1 MADTTHNVTI
11 KATLDTSTTGSS
23 GSTSGGGIGGGNTIG
38 AVQAGIT
45 AASMLQ
51 IKNAVDMILPAFRAV
66 TLRLKELNT
75 RVQAISYMYRKTHDT
90 LNQADGKLK
99 HLTQKIGT
107 IESKAVDATN
117 AFKKAVSIFAEEI
130 KQRSLS
136 SENAINRE
144 KRAREEN
151 TRAIKQNSR
160 ANVASAG
167 NIAGTTTGE
176 LLGKSLKPMIAALGI
191 ASIGTTAAEILEMK
205 GYGRASSAV
214 GAGNT
219 IGNYVASGM
228 ALGSV
233 VPGLGTSAG
242 ALIGGSAGIL
252 KSTLDLY
259 KKSIQDSDD
268 AIKKAAEAQEKRNQ
282 KIRAM
287 QDEIAGASN
296 FLRQAQEEKAIQYA
310 DDDEWK
316 LRDLKYKYGQNI
328 AEYRRQILEL
338 NQEIANGNINTNFDD
353 LKKQIA
359 DVSAKMQVET
369 NLYNQVS
376 TQLDAVTTSA
386 YSMKEA
392 MDTLN
397 QAFRNSLDRL
407 DEIDTQEENI
417 AFKRTIGTKTRLLTG
432 ADQKMMEDRVAKYD
446 KIVESYDESID
457 RIIERFNNSK
467 TVEDKKN
474 LNEQLDSL
482 IKSRQH
488 ARSMQETF
496 RGIAEQLK
504 SVANTFDESAKS
516 AQQKIIEMQSEI
528 ERQNF
533 SEKVKT
539 LGSEY
544 AKSLI
549 PEFESKLNVAR
560 EAAYAK
566 WRKATA
572 IGITPE
578 QQKKLIAEGD
588 ESARYAKILEQQLRE
603 LESVATSTS
612 NSKNMKLDDPSSV
625 MTDLGKM
632 GAYMSKQEMQLQ
644 DPQLSKLDEISKTL
658 FDIRTNTRNHVSKFL

>member
-11 KATLDTSTTGSS
+11 KANLDTSTTGSS
-23 GSTSGGGIGGGNTIG
+23 GSTSGGGGGVGNAIG
-38 AVQAGIT
+38 AVQAGMT
-45 AASMLQ
+45 AASMVQ
-51 IKNAVDMILPAFRAV
+51 MKNAVDMILPAFRAV
-66 TLRLKELNT
+66 TLRLKELST

-99 HLTQKIGT
+99 HLTQKIET

-117 AFKKAVSIFAEEI
+117 AFKKAVSLFAEEI
-130 KQRSLS
+130 KQRSSS

-144 KRAREEN
+144 RRAREEN

-160 ANVASAG
+160 ANVASTG
-167 NIAGTTTGE
+167 NIAGKTAE
-176 LLGKSLKPMIAALGI
+176 SFGKSLQPMIAALGI
-191 ASIGTTAAEILEMK
+191 ATIGSTAAEILEMQ
-205 GYGRASSAV
+205 GYGKASSAV
-214 GAGNT
+214 GAGTT
-219 IGNYVASGM
+219 IGSFVASG
-228 ALGSV
+228 AAFGSA
-233 VPGLGTSAG
+233 VPGLGTAAG
-242 ALIGGSAGIL
+242 AMLGGGAGL
-252 KSTLDLY
+252 VKSSLDLY

-296 FLRQAQEEKAIQYA
+296 FLRQAQQEKAIQYA

-316 LRDLKYKYGQNI
+316 LRDLKYQYGQNI
-328 AEYRRQILEL
+328 ADYRRQILEL

-353 LKKQIA
+353 LKKQIV

-417 AFKRTIGTKTRLLTG
+417 AFKRTIGTKSRLLTG
-432 ADQKMMEDRVAKYD
+432 SDQKMMEDRVAKYD

-467 TVEDKKN
+467 TIEDKKN

-504 SVANTFDESAKS
+504 SVATAFDESAKS

-533 SEKVKT
+533 SERVKA

-549 PEFESKLNVAR
+549 PEFENKLNVAR
-560 EAAYAK
+560 EAAYEK

-572 IGITPE
+572 LGITPE

-603 LESVATSTS
+603 LESVATS
-612 NSKNMKLDDPSSV
+612 NSTKNMKLDDPTSV

-658 FDIRTNTRNHVSKFL
+658 FDIRTNTRNNVSKFL

>member
-45 AASMLQ
+45 AASALQ
-51 IKNAVDMILPAFRAV
+51 MKNTVDMILPVFRAV
-66 TLRLKELNT
+66 TLRLKELST

-99 HLTQKIGT
+99 HLTQKIET

-130 KQRSLS
+130 KQRSSS

-151 TRAIKQNSR
+151 TRAIRQNSR
-160 ANVASAG
+160 ANAASAG

-176 LLGKSLKPMIAALGI
+176 ILGKSLKPMIAALGI

-205 GYGRASSAV
+205 GYGKASSAV

-259 KKSIQDSDD
+259 KKSIQDFDD

-282 KIRAM
+282 KIIAM

-296 FLRQAQEEKAIQYA
+296 FLRQAKEEKAIQYA

-397 QAFRNSLDRL
+397 QAFHNSLDRL

-417 AFKRTIGTKTRLLTG
+417 AFKRTIGTKTRSLTG

-467 TVEDKKN
+467 TIEDKKN

-504 SVANTFDESAKS
+504 SVATAFDESAKS
-516 AQQKIIEMQSEI
+516 AQQKIIEMQNEI

-533 SEKVKT
+533 SEKVKA

-549 PEFESKLNVAR
+549 PEFESKLNSAR
-560 EAAYAK
+560 EAAYEK
-566 WRKATA
+566 WRKAAA

-632 GAYMSKQEMQLQ
+632 GAYMSKQEIQLQ

-658 FDIRTNTRNHVSKFL
+658 FDIRTNTRNHASKFL

>member
-23 GSTSGGGIGGGNTIG
+23 GSTLGGGGGVGNAIG
-38 AVQAGIT
+38 AVQAGMT

-51 IKNAVDMILPAFRAV
+51 MKNAVDMILPAFRTV
-66 TLRLKELNT
+66 TLRLKELST

-99 HLTQKIGT
+99 HLTQKIET

-117 AFKKAVSIFAEEI
+117 SFKKAVTLFAEEI
-130 KQRSLS
+130 KQRSSS

-144 KRAREEN
+144 RQAREEN

-160 ANVASAG
+160 ANVAPTG
-167 NIAGTTTGE
+167 NIAGTTAGSSF
-176 LLGKSLKPMIAALGI
+176 GKSLQPMIAALGI
-191 ASIGTTAAEILEMK
+191 ATIGSTAAEILEMK
-205 GYGRASSAV
+205 GYGKASSAV
-214 GAGNT
+214 GAGTT
-219 IGNYVASGM
+219 IGSYVASG
-228 ALGSV
+228 AAFGSA
-233 VPGLGTSAG
+233 VPGLGTAAG
-242 ALIGGSAGIL
+242 AMIGGGAGL
-252 KSTLDLY
+252 VKSSLDLY
-259 KKSIQDSDD
+259 KKSIQDSEE
-268 AIKKAAEAQEKRNQ
+268 AVKKAAEAQEKRNQ

-296 FLRQAQEEKAIQYA
+296 FLRQSQEEKAIQSA

-338 NQEIANGNINTNFDD
+338 NQEIANGNINTNFDE
-353 LKKQIA
+353 LKKQIV

-376 TQLDAVTTSA
+376 TQLDAVTSSA

-397 QAFRNSLDRL
+397 QAFRNSLDKL

-432 ADQKMMEDRVAKYD
+432 TDQKMMEDRVAKYD

-467 TVEDKKN
+467 TIEDKKN

-528 ERQNF
+528 ERKNF
-533 SEKVKT
+533 SEKVNA

-549 PEFESKLNVAR
+549 PEFENKLNAAR
-560 EAAYAK
+560 ESAYEK
-566 WRKATA
+566 WRKATL

-578 QQKKLIAEGD
+578 QQKKFIAEGD
-588 ESARYAKILEQQLRE
+588 ESARYAKLLEQQLRE
-603 LESVATSTS
+603 LESVATS
-612 NSKNMKLDDPSSV
+612 NSTKNMKLDDPSSV

>member
-11 KATLDTSTTGSS
+11 KANLDTSTTGSS
-23 GSTSGGGIGGGNTIG
+23 GSTSGGGGGVGNAIG
-38 AVQAGIT
+38 AVQAGMT

-51 IKNAVDMILPAFRAV
+51 MKNAVDMILPAFRAV
-66 TLRLKELNT
+66 TLRLKELST

-99 HLTQKIGT
+99 HLTQKIET

-130 KQRSLS
+130 KQRSSS

-144 KRAREEN
+144 RHAREEN

-160 ANVASAG
+160 ANVASTG
-167 NIAGTTTGE
+167 NIAGTTAE
-176 LLGKSLKPMIAALGI
+176 SSFGKSLQPMIAALGI
-191 ASIGTTAAEILEMK
+191 ATIGSTAAEILEMK
-205 GYGRASSAV
+205 GYGKASSAV
-214 GAGNT
+214 GAGTT
-219 IGNYVASGM
+219 IGSFVASG
-228 ALGSV
+228 AAFGSA
-233 VPGLGTSAG
+233 VPGLGTAAG
-242 ALIGGSAGIL
+242 AMLGGGAGL
-252 KSTLDLY
+252 VKSSLDLY
-259 KKSIQDSDD
+259 KKSIQDSED
-268 AIKKAAEAQEKRNQ
+268 AVKKAAEAQEKRNQ

-353 LKKQIA
+353 LKKQIV

-376 TQLDAVTTSA
+376 TQLDSVTTSA
-386 YSMKEA
+386 YNMKEA

-432 ADQKMMEDRVAKYD
+432 SDQKMMEDRVAKYD

-467 TVEDKKN
+467 TIEDKKN

-504 SVANTFDESAKS
+504 SVATAFDESAKS

-533 SEKVKT
+533 SERVKA
-539 LGSEY
+539 LGAEY

-560 EAAYAK
+560 EAAYDK

-572 IGITPE
+572 TGITPE

-588 ESARYAKILEQQLRE
+588 ESARYAKLLEQQLRE

-612 NSKNMKLDDPSSV
+612 NSNMKLDDPSSV

-658 FDIRTNTRNHVSKFL
+658 FDIRTNTRNNVSKFL